1 MTLAELRREYSLHSL
16 DIGDVAAE
24 PIAQF
29 RRWFDDARA
38 AEIIEPNAMTLAT
51 CSPEGTP
58 SARIVLLKDVSDAGF
73 VFFTQYRSRKGQELE
88 ANPRVAL
95 VFFWKEIERQVR
107 IVGTALRVTDA
118 ENAAYFAQRPRGA
131 RLGAWASHQSTIIQ
145 NRTTLE
151 AEALRAEAR
160 FAQNDVPC
168 PPYWGGY
175 RVSPSEVEFWQGRP
189 NRLHDRLRYRRN
201 DEGQWVIERLQP

>member
-160 FAQNDVPC
+160 FAKNDVPC

>member
-1 MTLAELRREYSLHSL
+1 
-16 DIGDVAAE
+16 
-24 PIAQF
+24 
-29 RRWFDDARA
+29 
-38 AEIIEPNAMTLAT
+38 
-51 CSPEGTP
+51 
-58 SARIVLLKDVSDAGF
+58 
-73 VFFTQYRSRKGQELE
+73 
-88 ANPRVAL
+88 
-95 VFFWKEIERQVR
+95 
-107 IVGTALRVTDA
+107 LRVTDA

-160 FAQNDVPC
+160 FAQDDVPC

-189 NRLHDRLRYRRN
+189 NRLHDRLRYRR
-201 DEGQWVIERLQP
+201 DDDGQWVIERLQP

>member
-1 MTLAELRREYSLHSL
+1 MTIAELRREYSLHSL
-16 DIGDVAAE
+16 DVGDVAAE

-29 RRWFDDARA
+29 NRWFADARA

-51 CSPEGTP
+51 SGPDGTP
-58 SARIVLLKDVSDAGF
+58 SARIVLLKDVSIDGF
-73 VFFTQYRSRKGQELE
+73 VFFTQYRSRKGEEL
-88 ANPRVAL
+88 ATNPRVAI

-107 IVGTALRVTDA
+107 ITGTALRVTDA

-131 RLGAWASHQSTIIQ
+131 RLGAWASHQSTIIGD
-145 NRTTLE
+145 RSALE
-151 AEALRAEAR
+151 AEALRAETR
-160 FAQNDVPC
+160 FADADVPC

-189 NRLHDRLRYRRN
+189 NRLHDRLRYRR
-201 DEGQWVIERLQP
+201 DDARWVIERLSP

>member
-51 CSPEGTP
+51 CRPAGTP

-145 NRTTLE
+145 NRNTLE

-160 FAQNDVPC
+160 FAKNDVPC

>member
-1 MTLAELRREYSLHSL
+1 MTLADLRREYSLHSL
-16 DIGDVAAE
+16 DTGDVAVE

-29 RRWFDDARA
+29 HRWFSDARA

-51 CSPEGTP
+51 CSRDGTP
-58 SARIVLLKDVSDAGF
+58 SARIVLLKDVSDEGF
-73 VFFTQYRSRKGQELE
+73 VFFTQYRSRKGEELE

-107 IVGTALRVTDA
+107 ITGTALRVTDA

-131 RLGAWASHQSTIIQ
+131 RLGAWASQQSSVIQ
-145 NRTTLE
+145 DRASLE
-151 AEALRAEAR
+151 AKAIAADAR
-160 FAQNDVPC
+160 FAHHEVPC

-175 RVSPSEVEFWQGRP
+175 RVSPTEVEFWQGRP
-189 NRLHDRLRYRRN
+189 NRLHDRLRYRR
-201 DEGQWVIERLQP
+201 DDGQWVIERLSP

>member
-145 NRTTLE
+145 NRNTLE

-160 FAQNDVPC
+160 FAKNDVPC